1 MNKNVA
7 GLTIVELMIAM
18 AVIAI
23 VVSLGVPH
31 LPGVVG
37 NNRLTAQINTLS
49 NHLAYARSEAVKTGT
64 PVTVTATN
72 GANWQDGWTVWVD
85 TNQSG
90 LMDAGEELRIG
101 EPFGAQ
107 SVLTPDNGTD
117 FITYNGT
124 GALDSGS
131 VTFTLCNSTS
141 PYGKQLKMTG
151 SGRGRLADSKYQNC
165 P

>member
-1 MNKNVA
+1 MNKHVA

-18 AVIAI
+18 AVIAV

-37 NNRLTAQINTLS
+37 NNRLTAQVNTLS
-49 NHLAYARSEAVKTGT
+49 NHLAYARSEAVKSGT
-64 PVTVTATN
+64 PVTVTSNN
-72 GANWQDGWTVWVD
+72 GAIWQDGWTVWVD
-85 TNQSG
+85 TNNSG

-101 EPFGAQ
+101 EAFGAA

-124 GALDSGS
+124 GALAGNP
-131 VTFTLCNSTS
+131 VTFTLCNTSS
-141 PYGKQLKMTG
+141 PYGKQLKITG
-151 SGRGRLADSKYQNC
+151 SGRGRLADSKYKC